1 MKKIKQKSDLQNSL
15 VGVRLSENPE
25 HWSHPRYQCEFNTE
39 LAFFIPIYHMKKL
52 ISAIGF
58 LLLMAVATSASTRT
72 SSEYVQPNYLN
83 SVKITFLSWLSG
95 STKISYERALPKI
108 DQSGEICASL
118 ICAGR
123 DKYHNDPLGFTVR
136 YGHKF
141 FLPDKDDVTLKGF
154 YLRPEVMYS
163 HYNYNHT
170 NGTRTLANMGAVL
183 GTVGYQYMYRRFL
196 ADFWVGGGYALG
208 NAAETYY
215 HHGFELWHWFGKVN
229 TNIAMSFSIRLG
241 ICF

>member
-1 MKKIKQKSDLQNSL
+1 MKKVLLTGFLSL
-15 VGVRLSENPE
+15 V
-25 HWSHPRYQCEFNTE
+25 
-39 LAFFIPIYHMKKL
+39 
-52 ISAIGF
+52 ISF
-58 LLLMAVATSASTRT
+58 TCVATEVKVRRHIQTD
-72 SSEYVQPNYLN
+72 YLN

-95 STKISYERALPKI
+95 STKISYERALPKVN
-108 DQSGEICASL
+108 QSGEICASL

-141 FLPDKDDVTLKGF
+141 FLPDNNDITLKGF

-183 GTVGYQYMYRRFL
+183 GTVGYQYVYRRFL

-215 HHGFELWHWFGKVN
+215 HHGFELWHWLNRVN

-241 ICF
+241 MCF

>member
-1 MKKIKQKSDLQNSL
+1 MKKVLLTGFLSL
-15 VGVRLSENPE
+15 V
-25 HWSHPRYQCEFNTE
+25 
-39 LAFFIPIYHMKKL
+39 
-52 ISAIGF
+52 ISF
-58 LLLMAVATSASTRT
+58 TCVATEVKVRRHIQTD
-72 SSEYVQPNYLN
+72 YLN

-95 STKISYERALPKI
+95 STKISYERALPKVN
-108 DQSGEICASL
+108 QSGEICASL

-141 FLPDKDDVTLKGF
+141 FLPDNNDITLKGF

-183 GTVGYQYMYRRFL
+183 GTVGYQYVYRRFL

-215 HHGFELWHWFGKVN
+215 HHGFELWHWFNRVN